1 MHDLIIDRHPNKKI
15 TPKAKVHILN
25 WGPEEAGK

>member
-1 MHDLIIDRHPNKKI
+1 MHDLIIDSRPNKKI

-25 WGPEEAGK
+25 WGPEEVGK